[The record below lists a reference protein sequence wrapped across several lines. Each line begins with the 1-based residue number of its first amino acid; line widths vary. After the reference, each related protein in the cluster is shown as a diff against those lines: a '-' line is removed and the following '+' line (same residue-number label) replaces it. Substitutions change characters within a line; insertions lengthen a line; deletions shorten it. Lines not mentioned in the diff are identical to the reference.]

1 VFDKIDYL
9 KPALILSTQPAPS
22 FTQLSLST

>member
-9 KPALILSTQPAPS
+9 KPALILPTQPAPS
-22 FTQLSLST
+22 FKQISLSI